1 MSQLFHFQIGLDAF
15 GQRFELELNRNL
27 NLVPVNRRLN
37 VLFADKDREDIVYA
51 ANKEVNIKVC
61 IKVTG
66 CIVRQRE
73 SRNWTLWTFCA
84 HKCTQQC
91 TQQCTRYSSEQEG
104 GRAAE
109 MQTGSFN
116 INTGFV
122 APRKY

>member
-1 MSQLFHFQIGLDAF
+1 M
-15 GQRFELELNRNL
+15 
-27 NLVPVNRRLN
+27 
-37 VLFADKDREDIVYA
+37 LFADKDREDIVYA

-109 MQTGSFN
+109 MQTEARELQYQHWLCSAAEVLRAEDA
-116 INTGFV
+116 INQEGAHMAKGWLRGQSSLTEIEH
-122 APRKY
+122 